1 MWSGVNGAILRLAL
15 IDPPHAVV
23 KEHKP
28 PASSYE
34 KAAGHSGKFDGGSIR
49 SQEVGIYL
57 LSAV

>member
-15 IDPPHAVV
+15 IHAVV
-23 KEHKP
+23 KEHKR